1 MTMTKKTKWLVVL
14 LGVVLVV
21 LVGCYGKEDNS
32 SASPTGGNSTDKES
46 TTDGDKAVGQE
57 LHLVAG
63 GDLATMSSLGSVDA
77 LAVTAMNSV
86 FEGLYRIG
94 PENTP
99 VPGMAESYETSEDG
113 TVYTFKLRQ
122 DAVWSNG
129 TPVTAHDFEYAWK
142 RAINP
147 ETQAIYSYLMLDIK
161 NAASVQKEGDPLYGK
176 VDEIGVKALNDYTL
190 EVQLNAPLPYFLSLT
205 TYAPFFPLNKE
216 FTEAQGDQ
224 YALEAANMI
233 YNGPFVMESWQH
245 GQGWTF
251 VKNENYWDKDSVKL
265 TKITQKIVK
274 DTATAVNLYEAGEI
288 DTAELSSE
296 YVAQY
301 KDSPEFSTFLKP
313 NTYFIRMNHENKFL
327 SNKNIRKAID
337 MAWDKQGFADV
348 ILQDGSIPAYF
359 LVPLGLS
366 TDDKGADFREGNGD
380 MNKTN
385 VKLAKEAWAT
395 GLKELGVDQ
404 IKLEFLTYDRA
415 ESKKAAE
422 FIKNQLETNLKGLE
436 LTINMQPN
444 KQKLALEGAVD
455 YDLDY
460 GGWGPD
466 YQDPMT
472 YIELFESTA
481 YYNQSHYKNEE
492 VDALIKKAKTTSDVS
507 ERWKLMQQAEK
518 IMLDDVAFAP
528 TFQKGIS
535 RLKKPYVKNLY
546 EHPFSADISYKWV
559 EIVK

>member
-1 MTMTKKTKWLVVL
+1 MAKKTKWLVVL
-14 LGVVLVV
+14 LGLMLIV
-21 LVGCYGKEDNS
+21 LVGCYGKENNTSGNTTNSNESDN
-32 SASPTGGNSTDKES
+32 ASTDE
-46 TTDGDKAVGQE
+46 GDNTAAQE
-57 LHLVAG
+57 LHLVAT
-63 GDLATMSSLGSVDA
+63 GDLTTMSSLGSVDA

-99 VPGMAESYETSEDG
+99 VPGMAESHEVSEDG
-113 TVYTFKLRQ
+113 TVYTFKIRK

-129 TPVTAHDFEYAWK
+129 SPVTAHDFEYAWK

-161 NAASVQKEGDPLYGK
+161 NAANVQTEEDPLYGK
-176 VDEIGVKALNDYTL
+176 VEEIGIKALNDETL
-190 EVQLNAPLPYFLSLT
+190 EVQLNAPIPYFISLT
-205 TYAPFFPLNKE
+205 TYAPFFPLNEE
-216 FTEAQGDQ
+216 FTESQGDQ

-233 YNGPFVMESWQH
+233 YNGPFQMESWQH

-251 VKNENYWDKDSVKL
+251 VKNESYWDKDTVKL

-301 KDSPEFSTFLKP
+301 KDSPEYSTFLKP
-313 NTYFIRMNHENKFL
+313 NTYFIRINHENQCL
-327 SNKNIRKAID
+327 ANQNIRKAID
-337 MAWDKQGFADV
+337 LAWDKQDFADV
-348 ILQDGSIPAYF
+348 ILQDGSIPAYY
-359 LVPLGLS
+359 LVPQGLS
-366 TDDKGADFREGNGD
+366 TDDKGNDFRDGNGD
-380 MNKTN
+380 MNKTDIE
-385 VKLAKEAWAT
+385 LAKELWAT
-395 GLKELGVDQ
+395 GKKELGVDQ
-404 IKLEFLTYDRA
+404 VKLEFLTYDRA

-422 FIKNQLETNLKGLE
+422 FIKNQLETNLEGLE

-455 YDLDY
+455 FDLDY

-481 YYNQSHYKNEE
+481 YYNQSNYKNEK
-492 VDALIKKAKTTSDVS
+492 VDALIKQAKTTSDVI
-507 ERWKLMQQAEK
+507 ERWELMQQAEK
-518 IMLDDVAFAP
+518 LMMEDVAFAP
-528 TFQKGIS
+528 TFQKGLS
-535 RLKKPYVKNLY
+535 RLTKPYVKNLY

-559 EIVK
+559 EIVN

>member
-1 MTMTKKTKWLVVL
+1 MAKKTKWLFVL
-14 LGVVLVV
+14 LALMLVV
-21 LVGCYGKEDNS
+21 LVGCYGKDNTTS
-32 SASPTGGNSTDKES
+32 GNTTNSETDNASADGGDNI
-46 TTDGDKAVGQE
+46 AAQE
-57 LHLVAG
+57 LHLVAT
-63 GDLATMSSLGSVDA
+63 GDLTTMSSLGSVDA

-99 VPGMAESYETSEDG
+99 IPGMAESHEVSEDG
-113 TVYTFKLRQ
+113 TVYTFKIRK

-129 TPVTAHDFEYAWK
+129 TPVTAQDFEYAWK

-161 NAASVQKEGDPLYGK
+161 NAANVQTEEDPLYGK
-176 VDEIGVKALNDYTL
+176 VEEIGIKALNDETL
-190 EVQLNAPLPYFLSLT
+190 EVQLNAPIPYFISLT

-216 FTEAQGDQ
+216 FTESQGDQ
-224 YALEAANMI
+224 YALEADNMI
-233 YNGPFVMESWQH
+233 YNGPFMMESWQH

-251 VKNENYWDKDSVKL
+251 VKNESYWDKDTVKL

-301 KDSPEFSTFLKP
+301 KDSPEYSTFLKP
-313 NTYFIRMNHENKFL
+313 NTYFIRMNHKNKYL
-327 SNKNIRKAID
+327 SNLNIRKAID

-348 ILQDGSIPAYF
+348 ILQDGSIPAYY
-359 LVPLGLS
+359 LVPQGLS
-366 TDDKGADFREGNGD
+366 TDDKGNDFRDGNGD

-385 VKLAKEAWAT
+385 IELSKEAWAT

-404 IKLEFLTYDRA
+404 VKLEFLTYDRA

-422 FIKNQLETNLKGLE
+422 FIKNQLETNLEGLE

-455 YDLDY
+455 FDLDY

-481 YYNQSHYKNEE
+481 YYNQSNYKNEK
-492 VDALIKKAKTTSDVS
+492 VDAFIKQAKTTSDVT
-507 ERWKLMQQAEK
+507 ERWELMQQAEK
-518 IMLDDVAFAP
+518 LMMEDVAFAP
-528 TFQKGIS
+528 TFQKGLS
-535 RLKKPYVKNLY
+535 RLTKSYVKNLY

>member
-1 MTMTKKTKWLVVL
+1 MAKKTKWLFVL
-14 LGVVLVV
+14 LALMIVV
-21 LVGCYGKEDNS
+21 LVGCYGKDNTTSGNTTNSNETDNVSSDGEDNI
-32 SASPTGGNSTDKES
+32 A
-46 TTDGDKAVGQE
+46 AQE
-57 LHLVAG
+57 LHLVAT
-63 GDLATMSSLGSVDA
+63 GDLTTMSSLGSVDA

-99 VPGMAESYETSEDG
+99 IPGMAESHEVSEDG
-113 TVYTFKLRQ
+113 TVYTFKIRK

-161 NAASVQKEGDPLYGK
+161 NAVNVQTEEDPLYGK
-176 VDEIGVKALNDYTL
+176 VEEIGIKAINDETL
-190 EVQLNAPLPYFLSLT
+190 EVQLNAPIPYFISLT

-216 FTEAQGDQ
+216 FTESQGDQ
-224 YALEAANMI
+224 YALEAENMI
-233 YNGPFVMESWQH
+233 YNGPFMMESWQH

-251 VKNENYWDKDSVKL
+251 VKNESYWDKDTVKL

-301 KDSPEFSTFLKP
+301 KDSPEYSTFLKP
-313 NTYFIRMNHENKFL
+313 NTYFIRMNHENKYL
-327 SNKNIRKAID
+327 SNLNIRKAID
-337 MAWDKQGFADV
+337 MAWDKQGFTDV
-348 ILQDGSIPAYF
+348 ILQDGSIPAYY
-359 LVPLGLS
+359 LVPQGLS
-366 TDDKGADFREGNGD
+366 TDDKGNDFRDGNGD

-385 VKLAKEAWAT
+385 IELAKEAWAT

-404 IKLEFLTYDRA
+404 VKLEFLTYDRA

-422 FIKNQLETNLKGLE
+422 FIKNQLETNLEGLE

-455 YDLDY
+455 FDLDY

-481 YYNQSHYKNEE
+481 YYNQSNYKNEK
-492 VDALIKKAKTTSDVS
+492 VDALIKQAKTTSNVS
-507 ERWKLMQQAEK
+507 ERWELMQQAEK
-518 IMLDDVAFAP
+518 LMMEDVAFAP
-528 TFQKGIS
+528 TFQKGLS
-535 RLKKPYVKNLY
+535 RLTKPYVKNLY

>member
-1 MTMTKKTKWLVVL
+1 MAKKTKWLFVL
-14 LGVVLVV
+14 LALMLVV
-21 LVGCYGKEDNS
+21 LVGCYGKDNTTSGNTTNSNETDKVSSDGEDNI
-32 SASPTGGNSTDKES
+32 A
-46 TTDGDKAVGQE
+46 AQE
-57 LHLVAG
+57 LHLVAT
-63 GDLATMSSLGSVDA
+63 GDLTTMSSLGSVDA

-99 VPGMAESYETSEDG
+99 IPGMAESHEVSEDG
-113 TVYTFKLRQ
+113 TVYTFKIRK

-161 NAASVQKEGDPLYGK
+161 NAANVQTEEDPLYGK
-176 VDEIGVKALNDYTL
+176 VEEIGIKAINDETL
-190 EVQLNAPLPYFLSLT
+190 EVQLNAPIPYFISLT

-216 FTEAQGDQ
+216 FTESQGDQ
-224 YALEAANMI
+224 YALEAENMI
-233 YNGPFVMESWQH
+233 YNGPFMMESWQH

-251 VKNENYWDKDSVKL
+251 VKNESYWDKDTVKL

-301 KDSPEFSTFLKP
+301 KDSPEYSTFLKP
-313 NTYFIRMNHENKFL
+313 NTYFIRMNHENKYL
-327 SNKNIRKAID
+327 SNLNIRKAID

-348 ILQDGSIPAYF
+348 ILQDGSIPAYY
-359 LVPLGLS
+359 LVPQGLS
-366 TDDKGADFREGNGD
+366 TDDKGNDFRDGNSD

-385 VKLAKEAWAT
+385 IELAKEAWAT

-404 IKLEFLTYDRA
+404 VKLEFLTYDRA

-422 FIKNQLETNLKGLE
+422 FIKNQLETNLEGLE

-455 YDLDY
+455 FDLDY

-481 YYNQSHYKNEE
+481 YYNQSNYKNEK
-492 VDALIKKAKTTSDVS
+492 VDALIKQAKTTSNVS
-507 ERWKLMQQAEK
+507 ERWELMQQAEK
-518 IMLDDVAFAP
+518 LMMEDVAFAP
-528 TFQKGIS
+528 TFQKGLS
-535 RLKKPYVKNLY
+535 RLTKPYVKNLY

>member
-1 MTMTKKTKWLVVL
+1 MAKKTKWLFVL
-14 LGVVLVV
+14 LGLMLVI
-21 LVGCYGKEDNS
+21 LVGCYGKPTSGNPAKSNESDNATADEDDNI
-32 SASPTGGNSTDKES
+32 AT
-46 TTDGDKAVGQE
+46 QE
-57 LHLVAG
+57 LHLVAT
-63 GDLATMSSLGSVDA
+63 GDLTTMSSLGSVDA

-99 VPGMAESYETSEDG
+99 IPGMAESHEVSEDG
-113 TVYTFKLRQ
+113 TVYTFKIRK

-129 TPVTAHDFEYAWK
+129 SPVTAYDFEYAWK

-161 NAASVQKEGDPLYGK
+161 NAANVQTEEDPLYGK
-176 VDEIGVKALNDYTL
+176 VEEIGIKALNDDTL
-190 EVQLNAPLPYFLSLT
+190 EVQLNAPIPYFISLT

-216 FTEAQGDQ
+216 FTESQGDQ
-224 YALEAANMI
+224 YALEADNMI
-233 YNGPFVMESWQH
+233 YNGPFMMESWQH

-251 VKNENYWDKDSVKL
+251 VKNESYWDKDTVKL

-301 KDSPEFSTFLKP
+301 KDSPEYSTFLKP
-313 NTYFIRMNHENKFL
+313 NTYFIRMNHENKYL
-327 SNKNIRKAID
+327 SNLNIRKAID

-348 ILQDGSIPAYF
+348 ILQDGSIPAYY
-359 LVPLGLS
+359 LVPQGLS
-366 TDDKGADFREGNGD
+366 TDDKGNDFRDGNGD
-380 MNKTN
+380 MNKTDIE
-385 VKLAKEAWAT
+385 LAKEAWAT

-404 IKLEFLTYDRA
+404 VKLEFLTYDRA

-422 FIKNQLETNLKGLE
+422 FIKNQLETNLEGLE

-455 YDLDY
+455 FDLDY

-481 YYNQSHYKNEE
+481 YYNQSNYKNEK
-492 VDALIKKAKTTSDVS
+492 VDAFIKQAKTTSDVT
-507 ERWKLMQQAEK
+507 ERWELMQQAEK
-518 IMLDDVAFAP
+518 LMMEDVAFAP
-528 TFQKGIS
+528 TFQKGLS
-535 RLKKPYVKNLY
+535 RLTKPYVKNLY

>member
-1 MTMTKKTKWLVVL
+1 MAKKTKWLVVL
-14 LGVVLVV
+14 LGLMLIV
-21 LVGCYGKEDNS
+21 LVGCYGKENNTSGNTTNSNESDN
-32 SASPTGGNSTDKES
+32 ASTDE
-46 TTDGDKAVGQE
+46 GDNTAAQE
-57 LHLVAG
+57 LHLVAT
-63 GDLATMSSLGSVDA
+63 GDLTTMSSLGSVDA

-99 VPGMAESYETSEDG
+99 VPGMAESHEVSEDG
-113 TVYTFKLRQ
+113 TVYTFKIRK

-129 TPVTAHDFEYAWK
+129 SPVTAHDFEYAWK

-161 NAASVQKEGDPLYGK
+161 NAANVQTEEDLLYGK
-176 VDEIGVKALNDYTL
+176 VEEIGIKALNDETL
-190 EVQLNAPLPYFLSLT
+190 EVQLNAPIPYFISLT
-205 TYAPFFPLNKE
+205 TYAPFFPLNEE
-216 FTEAQGDQ
+216 FTESQGDQ

-233 YNGPFVMESWQH
+233 YNGPFQMESWQH

-251 VKNENYWDKDSVKL
+251 VKNESYWDKDTVKL

-301 KDSPEFSTFLKP
+301 KDSPEYSTFLKP
-313 NTYFIRMNHENKFL
+313 NTYFIRINHENQYL
-327 SNKNIRKAID
+327 ANQNIRKAID
-337 MAWDKQGFADV
+337 LAWDKQGFADV
-348 ILQDGSIPAYF
+348 ILQDGSIPAYY
-359 LVPLGLS
+359 LVPQGLS
-366 TDDKGADFREGNGD
+366 TDDKGNDFRDGNGD
-380 MNKTN
+380 MNKTDIE
-385 VKLAKEAWAT
+385 LAKELWAT
-395 GLKELGVDQ
+395 GKKELGVDQ
-404 IKLEFLTYDRA
+404 VKLEFLTYDRA

-422 FIKNQLETNLKGLE
+422 FIKNQLETNLEGLE

-455 YDLDY
+455 FDLDY

-481 YYNQSHYKNEE
+481 YYNQSNYKNEK
-492 VDALIKKAKTTSDVS
+492 VDALIKQAKTTSDVT
-507 ERWKLMQQAEK
+507 ERWELMQQAEK
-518 IMLDDVAFAP
+518 LMMEDVAFAP
-528 TFQKGIS
+528 TFQKGLS
-535 RLKKPYVKNLY
+535 RLTKPYVKNLY

-559 EIVK
+559 EIVN

>member
-1 MTMTKKTKWLVVL
+1 MAKKTKWLFVL
-14 LGVVLVV
+14 LALMLVV
-21 LVGCYGKEDNS
+21 LVGCYGKDNTTSGNTTNNNKTDQAS
-32 SASPTGGNSTDKES
+32 S
-46 TTDGDKAVGQE
+46 DGDDTIASQE
-57 LHLVAG
+57 LHLVAT
-63 GDLATMSSLGSVDA
+63 GDLTTMSSLGSVDA

-99 VPGMAESYETSEDG
+99 IPGMAESHEVSEDG
-113 TVYTFKLRQ
+113 TVYTFKIRK

-161 NAASVQKEGDPLYGK
+161 NAANVQTEEDPLYGK
-176 VDEIGVKALNDYTL
+176 VEEIGIKAINDETL
-190 EVQLNAPLPYFLSLT
+190 EVQLNAPIPYFISLT

-216 FTEAQGDQ
+216 FTESQGDQ
-224 YALEAANMI
+224 YALEAENMI
-233 YNGPFVMESWQH
+233 YNGPFMMESWQH

-251 VKNENYWDKDSVKL
+251 VKNESYWDKDTVKL

-301 KDSPEFSTFLKP
+301 KDNQEYSTFLKP
-313 NTYFIRMNHENKFL
+313 NTYFIRMNHENKYL
-327 SNKNIRKAID
+327 SNLNIRKAID

-348 ILQDGSIPAYF
+348 ILQDGSIPAYY
-359 LVPLGLS
+359 LVPQGLS
-366 TDDKGADFREGNGD
+366 TDDKGNDFRDGNGD

-385 VKLAKEAWAT
+385 IELAKETWAT

-404 IKLEFLTYDRA
+404 VKLEFLTYDRA

-422 FIKNQLETNLKGLE
+422 FIKNQLETNLEGLE

-455 YDLDY
+455 FDLDY

-481 YYNQSHYKNEE
+481 YYNQSNYKNEK
-492 VDALIKKAKTTSDVS
+492 VDALIKQAKTTSNVT
-507 ERWKLMQQAEK
+507 ERWELMQQAEK
-518 IMLDDVAFAP
+518 LMMEDVAFAP
-528 TFQKGIS
+528 TFQKGLS
-535 RLKKPYVKNLY
+535 RLTKPYVKNLY

>member
-1 MTMTKKTKWLVVL
+1 MAKKTKWLFVL
-14 LGVVLVV
+14 LALMLVV
-21 LVGCYGKEDNS
+21 LVGCYGKDNTTSGNTTNNNETDQASSDGEDTI
-32 SASPTGGNSTDKES
+32 AS
-46 TTDGDKAVGQE
+46 QE
-57 LHLVAG
+57 LHLVAT
-63 GDLATMSSLGSVDA
+63 GDLTTMSSLGSVDA

-99 VPGMAESYETSEDG
+99 IPGMAESHEVSEDG
-113 TVYTFKLRQ
+113 TVYTFKIRK

-161 NAASVQKEGDPLYGK
+161 NAANVQTEEDPLYGK
-176 VDEIGVKALNDYTL
+176 VEEIGIKAINDETL
-190 EVQLNAPLPYFLSLT
+190 EVQLNAPIPYFISLT

-216 FTEAQGDQ
+216 FTESQGDQ
-224 YALEAANMI
+224 YALEAENMI
-233 YNGPFVMESWQH
+233 YNGPFMMESWQH

-251 VKNENYWDKDSVKL
+251 VKNESYWDKDTVKL

-301 KDSPEFSTFLKP
+301 KDNPEYSTFLKP
-313 NTYFIRMNHENKFL
+313 NTYFIRMNHENKYL
-327 SNKNIRKAID
+327 SNLNIRKAID

-348 ILQDGSIPAYF
+348 ILQDGSIPAYY
-359 LVPLGLS
+359 LVPQGLS
-366 TDDKGADFREGNGD
+366 TDDKGNDFRDGNGD

-385 VKLAKEAWAT
+385 IELAKETWAT

-404 IKLEFLTYDRA
+404 VKLEFLTYDRA

-422 FIKNQLETNLKGLE
+422 FIKNQLETNLEGLE

-455 YDLDY
+455 FDLDY

-481 YYNQSHYKNEE
+481 YYNQSNYKNEK
-492 VDALIKKAKTTSDVS
+492 VDALIKQAKTTSNVT
-507 ERWKLMQQAEK
+507 ERWELMQQAEK
-518 IMLDDVAFAP
+518 LMMEDVAFAP
-528 TFQKGIS
+528 TFQKGLS
-535 RLKKPYVKNLY
+535 RLTKPYVKNLY

>member
-1 MTMTKKTKWLVVL
+1 MAKKTKRLFVL
-14 LGVVLVV
+14 LALMLVV
-21 LVGCYGKEDNS
+21 LVGCYGKDNTTSGNTTNNNETDNVS
-32 SASPTGGNSTDKES
+32 S
-46 TTDGDKAVGQE
+46 VGKDNIAAQE
-57 LHLVAG
+57 LHLVAT
-63 GDLATMSSLGSVDA
+63 GDLTTMSSLGSVDA

-99 VPGMAESYETSEDG
+99 IPGMAESHEVSEDG
-113 TVYTFKLRQ
+113 TVYTFKIRK

-161 NAASVQKEGDPLYGK
+161 NAANVQTEEDPLYGK
-176 VDEIGVKALNDYTL
+176 VEEIGIKAINDETL
-190 EVQLNAPLPYFLSLT
+190 EVQLNAPIPYFISLT

-216 FTEAQGDQ
+216 FTESQGDQ
-224 YALEAANMI
+224 YALEAENMI
-233 YNGPFVMESWQH
+233 YNGPFMMESWQH

-251 VKNENYWDKDSVKL
+251 VKNESYWDKDTVKL

-301 KDSPEFSTFLKP
+301 KDSPEYSTFLKP
-313 NTYFIRMNHENKFL
+313 NTYFIRMNHENKYL
-327 SNKNIRKAID
+327 SNLNIRKAID

-348 ILQDGSIPAYF
+348 ILQDGSIPAYY
-359 LVPLGLS
+359 LVPQGLS
-366 TDDKGADFREGNGD
+366 TDDKGNDFRDGNGD

-385 VKLAKEAWAT
+385 IELAKEAWAT

-404 IKLEFLTYDRA
+404 VKLEFLTYDRA

-422 FIKNQLETNLKGLE
+422 FIKNQLETNLEGLE

-455 YDLDY
+455 FDLDY

-472 YIELFESTA
+472 YVELFESTA
-481 YYNQSHYKNEE
+481 YYNQSNYKNEK
-492 VDALIKKAKTTSDVS
+492 VDAFIKQAKTTSNVS
-507 ERWKLMQQAEK
+507 ERWELMQQAEK
-518 IMLDDVAFAP
+518 LMMEDVAFAP
-528 TFQKGIS
+528 TFQKGLS
-535 RLKKPYVKNLY
+535 RLTKPYVKNLY

>member
-1 MTMTKKTKWLVVL
+1 MAKKTKWLFVL
-14 LGVVLVV
+14 LALMLVV
-21 LVGCYGKEDNS
+21 LVGCYGKDNTTSGNTTNSNETDNVSSDGEDNI
-32 SASPTGGNSTDKES
+32 A
-46 TTDGDKAVGQE
+46 AQE
-57 LHLVAG
+57 LHLVAT
-63 GDLATMSSLGSVDA
+63 GDLTTMSSLGSVDA

-99 VPGMAESYETSEDG
+99 IPGMAESHEVSEDG
-113 TVYTFKLRQ
+113 TVYTFKIRK

-129 TPVTAHDFEYAWK
+129 TPVTAHNFEYAWK

-161 NAASVQKEGDPLYGK
+161 NAVNVQTEEDPLYGK
-176 VDEIGVKALNDYTL
+176 VEEIGIKAINDETL
-190 EVQLNAPLPYFLSLT
+190 EVQLNAPIPYFISLT

-216 FTEAQGDQ
+216 FTESQGDQ
-224 YALEAANMI
+224 YALEAENMI
-233 YNGPFVMESWQH
+233 YNGPFMMESWQH

-251 VKNENYWDKDSVKL
+251 VKNESYWDKDTVKL

-301 KDSPEFSTFLKP
+301 KDSPEYSTFLKP
-313 NTYFIRMNHENKFL
+313 NTYFIRMNHENKYL
-327 SNKNIRKAID
+327 SNLNIRKAID

-348 ILQDGSIPAYF
+348 ILQDGSIPAYY
-359 LVPLGLS
+359 LVPQGLS
-366 TDDKGADFREGNGD
+366 TDDKGNDFRDGNGD

-385 VKLAKEAWAT
+385 IELAKEAWAT

-404 IKLEFLTYDRA
+404 VKLEFLTYDRA

-422 FIKNQLETNLKGLE
+422 FIKNQLETNLEGLE

-455 YDLDY
+455 FDLDY

-481 YYNQSHYKNEE
+481 YYNQSNYKNEK
-492 VDALIKKAKTTSDVS
+492 VDALIKQAKTTSNVS
-507 ERWKLMQQAEK
+507 ERWELMQQAEK
-518 IMLDDVAFAP
+518 LMMEDVAFAP
-528 TFQKGIS
+528 TFQKGLS
-535 RLKKPYVKNLY
+535 RLTKPYVKNLY

>member
-1 MTMTKKTKWLVVL
+1 MAKKTKWLFVL
-14 LGVVLVV
+14 LALMLVV
-21 LVGCYGKEDNS
+21 LVGCYGKDNTTSGNTTNNNETDQASSDGEDTI
-32 SASPTGGNSTDKES
+32 AS
-46 TTDGDKAVGQE
+46 QE
-57 LHLVAG
+57 LHLVAT
-63 GDLATMSSLGSVDA
+63 GDLTTMSSLGSVDA

-99 VPGMAESYETSEDG
+99 IPGMAESHEVSEDG
-113 TVYTFKLRQ
+113 TVYTFKIRK

-161 NAASVQKEGDPLYGK
+161 NAANVQTEEDPLYGK
-176 VDEIGVKALNDYTL
+176 VEEIGIKAINDETL
-190 EVQLNAPLPYFLSLT
+190 EVQLNAPIPYFISLT

-216 FTEAQGDQ
+216 FTESQGDQ
-224 YALEAANMI
+224 YALEAENMI
-233 YNGPFVMESWQH
+233 YNGPFMMESWQH

-251 VKNENYWDKDSVKL
+251 VKNESYWDKDTVKL

-301 KDSPEFSTFLKP
+301 KDSPEYSTFLKP
-313 NTYFIRMNHENKFL
+313 NTYFIRMNHENKYL
-327 SNKNIRKAID
+327 SNLNIRKAID

-348 ILQDGSIPAYF
+348 ILQDGSIPAYY
-359 LVPLGLS
+359 LVPQGLS
-366 TDDKGADFREGNGD
+366 TDDKGNDFRDGNGD

-385 VKLAKEAWAT
+385 IELAKETWAT

-404 IKLEFLTYDRA
+404 VKLEFLTYDRA

-422 FIKNQLETNLKGLE
+422 FIKNQLETNLEGLE

-455 YDLDY
+455 FDLDY

-481 YYNQSHYKNEE
+481 YYNQSNYKNEK
-492 VDALIKKAKTTSDVS
+492 VDALIKQAKTTSNVT
-507 ERWKLMQQAEK
+507 ERWELMQQAEK
-518 IMLDDVAFAP
+518 LMMEDVAFAP
-528 TFQKGIS
+528 TFQKGLS
-535 RLKKPYVKNLY
+535 RLTKPYVKNLY

>member
-1 MTMTKKTKWLVVL
+1 MAKKTKWLFVL
-14 LGVVLVV
+14 LGLMLVI
-21 LVGCYGKEDNS
+21 LVGCYGKPTSGNTAKSNESDN
-32 SASPTGGNSTDKES
+32 ATA
-46 TTDGDKAVGQE
+46 DGDDNIATQE
-57 LHLVAG
+57 LHLVAT
-63 GDLATMSSLGSVDA
+63 GDLTTMSSLGSVDA

-99 VPGMAESYETSEDG
+99 IPGMAESHEVSEDG
-113 TVYTFKLRQ
+113 TVYTFKIRK

-129 TPVTAHDFEYAWK
+129 SPVTAYDFEYAWK

-161 NAASVQKEGDPLYGK
+161 NAANVQTEEDPLYGK
-176 VDEIGVKALNDYTL
+176 VEEIGIKALNDDTL
-190 EVQLNAPLPYFLSLT
+190 EVQLNAPIPYFISLT
-205 TYAPFFPLNKE
+205 TYAPYFPLNKE
-216 FTEAQGDQ
+216 FTESQGDQ
-224 YALEAANMI
+224 YALEADNMI
-233 YNGPFVMESWQH
+233 YNGPFMMESWQH

-251 VKNENYWDKDSVKL
+251 VKNESYWDKDTVKL

-301 KDSPEFSTFLKP
+301 KDSPEYSTFLKP
-313 NTYFIRMNHENKFL
+313 NTYFIRMNHENKYL
-327 SNKNIRKAID
+327 SNLNIRKAID

-348 ILQDGSIPAYF
+348 ILQDGSIPAYY
-359 LVPLGLS
+359 LVPQGLS
-366 TDDKGADFREGNGD
+366 TDDKGNDFRDGNGD
-380 MNKTN
+380 MNKTDIE
-385 VKLAKEAWAT
+385 LAKEAWAT

-404 IKLEFLTYDRA
+404 VKLEFLTYDRA

-422 FIKNQLETNLKGLE
+422 FIKNQLETNLEGLE

-455 YDLDY
+455 FDLDY

-481 YYNQSHYKNEE
+481 YYNQSNYKNEK
-492 VDALIKKAKTTSDVS
+492 VDAFIKQAKTTSDVT
-507 ERWKLMQQAEK
+507 ERWELMQQAEK
-518 IMLDDVAFAP
+518 LMMEDVAFAP
-528 TFQKGIS
+528 TFQKGLS
-535 RLKKPYVKNLY
+535 RLTKPYVKNLY

>member
-1 MTMTKKTKWLVVL
+1 MAKKTKWLFVL
-14 LGVVLVV
+14 LALMLVV
-21 LVGCYGKEDNS
+21 LVGCYGKDNTTS
-32 SASPTGGNSTDKES
+32 GNTTNSETDNASADGGDNI
-46 TTDGDKAVGQE
+46 AAQE
-57 LHLVAG
+57 LHLVAT
-63 GDLATMSSLGSVDA
+63 GDLTTMSSLGSVDA

-99 VPGMAESYETSEDG
+99 IPGMAESHEVSEDG
-113 TVYTFKLRQ
+113 TVYTFKIRK

-129 TPVTAHDFEYAWK
+129 TPVTAQDFEYAWK

-161 NAASVQKEGDPLYGK
+161 NAANVQTEEDPLYGK
-176 VDEIGVKALNDYTL
+176 VEEIGIKALNDETL
-190 EVQLNAPLPYFLSLT
+190 EVQLNAPIPYFISLT

-216 FTEAQGDQ
+216 FTESQGDQ
-224 YALEAANMI
+224 YALEADNMI
-233 YNGPFVMESWQH
+233 YNGPFMMESWQH

-251 VKNENYWDKDSVKL
+251 VKNESYWDKDTVKL

-301 KDSPEFSTFLKP
+301 KDSPEYSTFLKP
-313 NTYFIRMNHENKFL
+313 NTYFIRMNHKNKYL
-327 SNKNIRKAID
+327 SNLNIRKAID

-348 ILQDGSIPAYF
+348 IL
-359 LVPLGLS
+359 
-366 TDDKGADFREGNGD
+366 
-380 MNKTN
+380 NKTN
-385 VKLAKEAWAT
+385 IELSKEAWAT

-404 IKLEFLTYDRA
+404 VKLEFLTYDRA

-422 FIKNQLETNLKGLE
+422 FIKNQLETNLEGLE

-455 YDLDY
+455 FDLDY

-481 YYNQSHYKNEE
+481 YYNQSNYKNEK
-492 VDALIKKAKTTSDVS
+492 VDAFIKQAKTTSDVT
-507 ERWKLMQQAEK
+507 ERWELMQQAEK
-518 IMLDDVAFAP
+518 LMMEDVAFAP
-528 TFQKGIS
+528 TFQKGLS
-535 RLKKPYVKNLY
+535 RLTKSYVKNLY

>member
-1 MTMTKKTKWLVVL
+1 MAKKTKWLFVL
-14 LGVVLVV
+14 LALMLVV
-21 LVGCYGKEDNS
+21 LVGCYGKDNTTSGNTTNSNETDNAS
-32 SASPTGGNSTDKES
+32 S
-46 TTDGDKAVGQE
+46 DGDDNIAAQE
-57 LHLVAG
+57 LHLVAT
-63 GDLATMSSLGSVDA
+63 GDLTTMSSLGSVDA

-99 VPGMAESYETSEDG
+99 IPGMAESHEVSEDG
-113 TVYTFKLRQ
+113 TVYTFKIRK

-129 TPVTAHDFEYAWK
+129 APVTAHDFEYAWK

-161 NAASVQKEGDPLYGK
+161 NATNVQTEEDPLYGK
-176 VDEIGVKALNDYTL
+176 VEEIGIKALNDETL
-190 EVQLNAPLPYFLSLT
+190 EVQLNAPIPYFISLT

-216 FTEAQGDQ
+216 FTESQGDQ
-224 YALEAANMI
+224 YALEADNMI
-233 YNGPFVMESWQH
+233 YNGPFIMESWQH

-251 VKNENYWDKDSVKL
+251 VKNESYWDKDTVKL

-301 KDSPEFSTFLKP
+301 KDSPEYSTFLKP
-313 NTYFIRMNHENKFL
+313 NTYFIRMNHENKYL
-327 SNKNIRKAID
+327 SNLNIRKAID

-348 ILQDGSIPAYF
+348 ILQDGSIPAYY
-359 LVPLGLS
+359 LVPQGLS
-366 TDDKGADFREGNGD
+366 TDNKGNDFRDGNGD

-385 VKLAKEAWAT
+385 IELAKEAWAT

-404 IKLEFLTYDRA
+404 VKLEFLTYDRA

-422 FIKNQLETNLKGLE
+422 FIKNQLETNLEGLE

-455 YDLDY
+455 FDLDY

-481 YYNQSHYKNEE
+481 YYNQSNYKNEK
-492 VDALIKKAKTTSDVS
+492 VDAFIKQAKTTSDVT
-507 ERWKLMQQAEK
+507 ERWELMQQAEK
-518 IMLDDVAFAP
+518 LMMEDVAFAP
-528 TFQKGIS
+528 TFQKGLS
-535 RLKKPYVKNLY
+535 RLTKPYVKNLY

>member
-1 MTMTKKTKWLVVL
+1 MAKKTKWLVVL
-14 LGVVLVV
+14 LGLMLIV
-21 LVGCYGKEDNS
+21 LVGCYGKENNTSGNTTNSNESDN
-32 SASPTGGNSTDKES
+32 ASTDE
-46 TTDGDKAVGQE
+46 GDNTAAQE
-57 LHLVAG
+57 LHLVAT
-63 GDLATMSSLGSVDA
+63 GDLTTMSSLGSVDA

-99 VPGMAESYETSEDG
+99 VPGMAESHEISEDG
-113 TVYTFKLRQ
+113 TVYTFKIRK

-129 TPVTAHDFEYAWK
+129 SPVTAHDFEYAWK

-161 NAASVQKEGDPLYGK
+161 NAANVQTEEDPLYGK
-176 VDEIGVKALNDYTL
+176 VEGIGIKALNDETL
-190 EVQLNAPLPYFLSLT
+190 EVQLNAPIPYFISLT
-205 TYAPFFPLNKE
+205 TYAPFFPLNEE
-216 FTEAQGDQ
+216 FTESQGDQ

-233 YNGPFVMESWQH
+233 YNGPFQMESWQH

-251 VKNENYWDKDSVKL
+251 VKNESYWDKDTVKL

-301 KDSPEFSTFLKP
+301 KDSPEYSTFLKP
-313 NTYFIRMNHENKFL
+313 NTYFIRINHENQYL
-327 SNKNIRKAID
+327 ANQNIRKAID
-337 MAWDKQGFADV
+337 LAWDKQGFADV
-348 ILQDGSIPAYF
+348 ILQDGSIPAYY
-359 LVPLGLS
+359 LVPQGLS
-366 TDDKGADFREGNGD
+366 TDDKGNDFRDGNGD
-380 MNKTN
+380 MNKTDIE
-385 VKLAKEAWAT
+385 LAKELWAT
-395 GLKELGVDQ
+395 GKKELGVDQ
-404 IKLEFLTYDRA
+404 VKLEFLTYDRA

-422 FIKNQLETNLKGLE
+422 FIKNQLETNLEGLE

-455 YDLDY
+455 FDLDY

-481 YYNQSHYKNEE
+481 YYNQSNYKNEK
-492 VDALIKKAKTTSDVS
+492 VDALIKQAKTTSDVT
-507 ERWKLMQQAEK
+507 ERWELMQQAEK
-518 IMLDDVAFAP
+518 LMMEDVAFAP
-528 TFQKGIS
+528 TFQKGLS
-535 RLKKPYVKNLY
+535 RLTKPYVKNLY

-559 EIVK
+559 EIVN

>member
-1 MTMTKKTKWLVVL
+1 MAKKTKWLVVL
-14 LGVVLVV
+14 LGLMLIV
-21 LVGCYGKEDNS
+21 LVGCYGKENNTSGNTTNSNESDN
-32 SASPTGGNSTDKES
+32 ASTDE
-46 TTDGDKAVGQE
+46 GDNTAAQE
-57 LHLVAG
+57 LHLVAT
-63 GDLATMSSLGSVDA
+63 GDLTTMSSLGSVDA

-99 VPGMAESYETSEDG
+99 VPGMAESHEVSEDG
-113 TVYTFKLRQ
+113 TVYTFKIRK

-129 TPVTAHDFEYAWK
+129 SPVTAHDFEYAWK

-161 NAASVQKEGDPLYGK
+161 NAANVQTEEDPLYGK
-176 VDEIGVKALNDYTL
+176 VEEIGIKALNDETL
-190 EVQLNAPLPYFLSLT
+190 EVQLNAPIPYFISLT
-205 TYAPFFPLNKE
+205 TYAPFFPLNEE
-216 FTEAQGDQ
+216 FTESQGDQ

-233 YNGPFVMESWQH
+233 YNGPFQMESWQH

-251 VKNENYWDKDSVKL
+251 VKNESYWDKDTVKL

-274 DTATAVNLYEAGEI
+274 DTATAVNLYEASEI

-301 KDSPEFSTFLKP
+301 KDSPEYSTFLKP
-313 NTYFIRMNHENKFL
+313 NTYFIRINHENQYL
-327 SNKNIRKAID
+327 ANQNIRKAID
-337 MAWDKQGFADV
+337 LAWDKQGFADV
-348 ILQDGSIPAYF
+348 ILQDGSIPAYY
-359 LVPLGLS
+359 LVPQGLS
-366 TDDKGADFREGNGD
+366 TDDKGNDFRDGNGD
-380 MNKTN
+380 MNKTDIE
-385 VKLAKEAWAT
+385 LAKELWAT
-395 GLKELGVDQ
+395 GKKELGVDQ
-404 IKLEFLTYDRA
+404 VKLEFLTYDRA

-422 FIKNQLETNLKGLE
+422 FIKNQLETNLEGLE

-455 YDLDY
+455 FDLDY

-481 YYNQSHYKNEE
+481 YYNQSNYKNEK
-492 VDALIKKAKTTSDVS
+492 VDALIKQAKTTSDVM
-507 ERWKLMQQAEK
+507 ERWELMQQAEK
-518 IMLDDVAFAP
+518 LMMEDVAFAP
-528 TFQKGIS
+528 TFQKGLS
-535 RLKKPYVKNLY
+535 RLTKPYVKNLY

-559 EIVK
+559 EIVN

>member
-1 MTMTKKTKWLVVL
+1 MAKKTKWLFVL
-14 LGVVLVV
+14 LALMLVV
-21 LVGCYGKEDNS
+21 LVGCYGKDNTTSGNTTNNNETDHAS
-32 SASPTGGNSTDKES
+32 S
-46 TTDGDKAVGQE
+46 DGDDTIASQE
-57 LHLVAG
+57 LHLVAT
-63 GDLATMSSLGSVDA
+63 GDLTTMSSLGSVDA

-99 VPGMAESYETSEDG
+99 IPGMAESHEVSEDG
-113 TVYTFKLRQ
+113 TVYTFKIRK

-161 NAASVQKEGDPLYGK
+161 NAANVQTEEDPLYGK
-176 VDEIGVKALNDYTL
+176 VEEIGIKAINDETL
-190 EVQLNAPLPYFLSLT
+190 EVQLNAPIPYFISLT

-216 FTEAQGDQ
+216 FTESQGDQ
-224 YALEAANMI
+224 YALEAENMI
-233 YNGPFVMESWQH
+233 YNGPFMMESWQH

-251 VKNENYWDKDSVKL
+251 VKNESYWDKDTVKL

-301 KDSPEFSTFLKP
+301 KDSPEYSTFLKP
-313 NTYFIRMNHENKFL
+313 NTYFIRMNHENKYL
-327 SNKNIRKAID
+327 SNLNIRKAID

-348 ILQDGSIPAYF
+348 ILQDGSIPAYY
-359 LVPLGLS
+359 LVPQGLS
-366 TDDKGADFREGNGD
+366 TDDKGNDFRDGNGD

-385 VKLAKEAWAT
+385 IELAKETWAT

-404 IKLEFLTYDRA
+404 VKLEFLTYDRA

-422 FIKNQLETNLKGLE
+422 FIKNQLETNLEGLE

-455 YDLDY
+455 FDLDY

-481 YYNQSHYKNEE
+481 YYNQSNYKNEK
-492 VDALIKKAKTTSDVS
+492 VDALIKQAKTTSNVT
-507 ERWKLMQQAEK
+507 ERWELMQQAEK
-518 IMLDDVAFAP
+518 LMMEDVAFAP
-528 TFQKGIS
+528 TFQKGLS
-535 RLKKPYVKNLY
+535 RLTKPYVKNLY

>member
-1 MTMTKKTKWLVVL
+1 MAKKTKWLFVL
-14 LGVVLVV
+14 LGLMLVI
-21 LVGCYGKEDNS
+21 LVGCYGKPTSGNTAKSNESDN
-32 SASPTGGNSTDKES
+32 ATADWDDNIAT
-46 TTDGDKAVGQE
+46 QE
-57 LHLVAG
+57 LHLVAT
-63 GDLATMSSLGSVDA
+63 GDLTTMSSLGSVDA

-99 VPGMAESYETSEDG
+99 IPGMAESHEVSEDG
-113 TVYTFKLRQ
+113 TVYTFKIRK

-129 TPVTAHDFEYAWK
+129 SPVTAYDFEYAWK

-161 NAASVQKEGDPLYGK
+161 NAANVQTEEDPLYGK
-176 VDEIGVKALNDYTL
+176 VEEIGIKALNDDTL
-190 EVQLNAPLPYFLSLT
+190 EVQLNAPIPYFISLT

-216 FTEAQGDQ
+216 FTESQGDQ
-224 YALEAANMI
+224 YALEADNMI
-233 YNGPFVMESWQH
+233 YNGPFMMESWQH

-251 VKNENYWDKDSVKL
+251 VKNESYWDKDTVKL

-301 KDSPEFSTFLKP
+301 KDSPEYSTFLKP
-313 NTYFIRMNHENKFL
+313 NTYFIRMNHENKYL
-327 SNKNIRKAID
+327 SNLNIRKAID

-348 ILQDGSIPAYF
+348 ILQDGSIPAYY
-359 LVPLGLS
+359 LVPQGLS
-366 TDDKGADFREGNGD
+366 TDDKGNDFRDGNGD
-380 MNKTN
+380 MNKTDIE
-385 VKLAKEAWAT
+385 LAKEAWAT

-404 IKLEFLTYDRA
+404 VKLEFLTYDRA

-422 FIKNQLETNLKGLE
+422 FIKNQLETNLEGLE

-455 YDLDY
+455 FDLDY

-481 YYNQSHYKNEE
+481 YYNQSNYKNEK
-492 VDALIKKAKTTSDVS
+492 VDAFIKQAKTTSDVT
-507 ERWKLMQQAEK
+507 ERWELMQQAEK
-518 IMLDDVAFAP
+518 LMMEDVAFAP
-528 TFQKGIS
+528 TFQKGLS
-535 RLKKPYVKNLY
+535 RLTKPYVKNLY

>member
-1 MTMTKKTKWLVVL
+1 MAKKTKWLFVL
-14 LGVVLVV
+14 LALVLVV
-21 LVGCYGKEDNS
+21 LVGCYGKDKTTSGNTTNSNETDNAS
-32 SASPTGGNSTDKES
+32 S
-46 TTDGDKAVGQE
+46 DGDDNITAQE
-57 LHLVAG
+57 LHLVAT
-63 GDLATMSSLGSVDA
+63 GDLTTMSSLGSVDA

-99 VPGMAESYETSEDG
+99 IPGMAESHEVSEDG
-113 TVYTFKLRQ
+113 TVYTFKIRK

-161 NAASVQKEGDPLYGK
+161 NAANVQTEEDPLYGK
-176 VDEIGVKALNDYTL
+176 VEEIGIKALNDETL
-190 EVQLNAPLPYFLSLT
+190 EVQLNAPIPYFISLT

-216 FTEAQGDQ
+216 FTESQGDQ
-224 YALEAANMI
+224 YALEADNMI
-233 YNGPFVMESWQH
+233 YNGPFMMVSWQH

-251 VKNENYWDKDSVKL
+251 VKNESYWDKDTVKL

-301 KDSPEFSTFLKP
+301 KDSQEYSTFLKP
-313 NTYFIRMNHENKFL
+313 NTYFIRMNHDNKYL
-327 SNKNIRKAID
+327 SNLNIRKAID
-337 MAWDKQGFADV
+337 MAWDKQGFAKV
-348 ILQDGSIPAYF
+348 ILQDGSIPAYY
-359 LVPLGLS
+359 LVPQGLS
-366 TDDKGADFREGNGD
+366 TDDKGNDFRDGNGD

-385 VKLAKEAWAT
+385 IELAKEAWAT

-404 IKLEFLTYDRA
+404 VKLEFLTYDRA

-422 FIKNQLETNLKGLE
+422 FIKNQLETNLEGLE

-455 YDLDY
+455 FDLDY

-481 YYNQSHYKNEE
+481 YYNQSNYKNEK
-492 VDALIKKAKTTSDVS
+492 VDALIKQAKTTSNVT
-507 ERWKLMQQAEK
+507 ERWEHMQQAEK
-518 IMLDDVAFAP
+518 LMMEDVAFAP
-528 TFQKGIS
+528 TFQKGLS
-535 RLKKPYVKNLY
+535 RLTKPYVKNLY

>member
-1 MTMTKKTKWLVVL
+1 MAKKTKWLFVL
-14 LGVVLVV
+14 LALMLVV
-21 LVGCYGKEDNS
+21 LVGCYGKDNTTS
-32 SASPTGGNSTDKES
+32 GNTTNSETDNASADGGDNI
-46 TTDGDKAVGQE
+46 AAQE
-57 LHLVAG
+57 LHLVAT
-63 GDLATMSSLGSVDA
+63 GDLTTMSSLGSVDA

-99 VPGMAESYETSEDG
+99 IPGMAESHEVSEDG
-113 TVYTFKLRQ
+113 TVYTFKIRK

-129 TPVTAHDFEYAWK
+129 TPVTAQDFEYAWK

-161 NAASVQKEGDPLYGK
+161 NAANVQTEEDPLYGK
-176 VDEIGVKALNDYTL
+176 VEEIGIKALNDETL
-190 EVQLNAPLPYFLSLT
+190 EVQLNAPIPYFISLT

-216 FTEAQGDQ
+216 FTESQGDQ
-224 YALEAANMI
+224 YALEADNMI
-233 YNGPFVMESWQH
+233 YNGPFMMESWQH

-251 VKNENYWDKDSVKL
+251 VKNESYWDKDTVKL

-301 KDSPEFSTFLKP
+301 KDSPEYSTFLKP
-313 NTYFIRMNHENKFL
+313 NTYFIRLNHKNKYL
-327 SNKNIRKAID
+327 SNLNIRKAID

-348 ILQDGSIPAYF
+348 ILQDGSIPAYY
-359 LVPLGLS
+359 LVPQGLS
-366 TDDKGADFREGNGD
+366 TDDKGNDFRDGNGD

-385 VKLAKEAWAT
+385 IELAKEAWAT

-404 IKLEFLTYDRA
+404 VKLEFLTYDRA

-422 FIKNQLETNLKGLE
+422 FIKNQLETNLEGLE

-455 YDLDY
+455 FDLDY

-481 YYNQSHYKNEE
+481 YYNQSNYKNEK
-492 VDALIKKAKTTSDVS
+492 VDAFIKQAKTTSDVT
-507 ERWKLMQQAEK
+507 ERWELMQQAEK
-518 IMLDDVAFAP
+518 LMMEDVAFAP
-528 TFQKGIS
+528 TFQKGLS
-535 RLKKPYVKNLY
+535 RLTKPYVKNLY

>member
-1 MTMTKKTKWLVVL
+1 MAKKTKWLFVL
-14 LGVVLVV
+14 LGLMLVI
-21 LVGCYGKEDNS
+21 LVGCYGKPTSGNTAKSNESDN
-32 SASPTGGNSTDKES
+32 ATA
-46 TTDGDKAVGQE
+46 DGDDNIATQE
-57 LHLVAG
+57 LHLVAT
-63 GDLATMSSLGSVDA
+63 GDLTTMSSLGSVDA

-99 VPGMAESYETSEDG
+99 IPGMAESHEVSEDG
-113 TVYTFKLRQ
+113 TVYTFKIRK

-129 TPVTAHDFEYAWK
+129 SPVTAYDFEYAWK

-161 NAASVQKEGDPLYGK
+161 NAANVQTEEDPLYGK
-176 VDEIGVKALNDYTL
+176 VEEIGIKALNDDTL
-190 EVQLNAPLPYFLSLT
+190 EVQLNAPIPYFISLT

-216 FTEAQGDQ
+216 FTESQGDQ
-224 YALEAANMI
+224 YALEADNMI
-233 YNGPFVMESWQH
+233 YNGPFMMESWQH

-251 VKNENYWDKDSVKL
+251 VKNESYWDKDTVKL

-301 KDSPEFSTFLKP
+301 KDSPEYSTFLKP
-313 NTYFIRMNHENKFL
+313 NTYFIRMNHENKYL
-327 SNKNIRKAID
+327 SNLNIRKAID

-348 ILQDGSIPAYF
+348 ILQDGSIPAYY
-359 LVPLGLS
+359 LVPQGLS
-366 TDDKGADFREGNGD
+366 TDDKGNDFRDGNGD
-380 MNKTN
+380 MNKTDIE
-385 VKLAKEAWAT
+385 LAKEAWAT

-404 IKLEFLTYDRA
+404 VKLEFLTYDRA

-422 FIKNQLETNLKGLE
+422 FIKNQLEANLEGLE

-455 YDLDY
+455 FDLDY

-481 YYNQSHYKNEE
+481 YYNQSNYKNEK
-492 VDALIKKAKTTSDVS
+492 VDAFIKQAKTTSDVT
-507 ERWKLMQQAEK
+507 ERWELMQQAEK
-518 IMLDDVAFAP
+518 LMMEDVAFAP
-528 TFQKGIS
+528 TFQKGLS
-535 RLKKPYVKNLY
+535 RLTKPYVKNLY

>member
-1 MTMTKKTKWLVVL
+1 MAKKTKWLFVL
-14 LGVVLVV
+14 LALMLVV
-21 LVGCYGKEDNS
+21 LVGCYGKDNTTSGNTTNNNETDQAS
-32 SASPTGGNSTDKES
+32 S
-46 TTDGDKAVGQE
+46 DGDDTIASQE
-57 LHLVAG
+57 LHLVAT
-63 GDLATMSSLGSVDA
+63 GDLTTMSSLGSVDA

-99 VPGMAESYETSEDG
+99 IPGMAESHEVSEDG
-113 TVYTFKLRQ
+113 TVYTFKIRK

-161 NAASVQKEGDPLYGK
+161 NVANVQTEEDPLYGK
-176 VDEIGVKALNDYTL
+176 VEEIGIKAINDETL
-190 EVQLNAPLPYFLSLT
+190 EVQLNAPIPYFISLT

-216 FTEAQGDQ
+216 FTESQGDQ
-224 YALEAANMI
+224 YALEAENMI
-233 YNGPFVMESWQH
+233 YNGPFMMESWQH

-251 VKNENYWDKDSVKL
+251 VKNESYWDKDTVKL

-301 KDSPEFSTFLKP
+301 KDSPEYSTFLKP
-313 NTYFIRMNHENKFL
+313 NTYFIRMNHENKYL
-327 SNKNIRKAID
+327 SNLNIRKAID

-348 ILQDGSIPAYF
+348 ILQDGSIPAYY
-359 LVPLGLS
+359 LVPQGLS
-366 TDDKGADFREGNGD
+366 TDDKGNDFRDGNGD

-385 VKLAKEAWAT
+385 IELAKEAWAT

-404 IKLEFLTYDRA
+404 VKLEFLTYDRA

-422 FIKNQLETNLKGLE
+422 FIKNQLETNLEGLE

-455 YDLDY
+455 FDLDY

-481 YYNQSHYKNEE
+481 YYNQSNYKNEK
-492 VDALIKKAKTTSDVS
+492 VDALIKQAKTTSNVT
-507 ERWKLMQQAEK
+507 ERWELMQQAEK
-518 IMLDDVAFAP
+518 LMMEDVAFAP
-528 TFQKGIS
+528 TFQKGLS
-535 RLKKPYVKNLY
+535 RLTKPYVKNLY

>member
-1 MTMTKKTKWLVVL
+1 MAKKTKWLFVL
-14 LGVVLVV
+14 LALMLVV
-21 LVGCYGKEDNS
+21 LVGCYGKDNTTSGNTTNNNETDHAS
-32 SASPTGGNSTDKES
+32 S
-46 TTDGDKAVGQE
+46 DGDDTIASQE
-57 LHLVAG
+57 LHLVAT
-63 GDLATMSSLGSVDA
+63 GDLTTMSSLGSVDA

-99 VPGMAESYETSEDG
+99 IPGMAESHEVSEDG
-113 TVYTFKLRQ
+113 TVYTFKIRK

-161 NAASVQKEGDPLYGK
+161 NAANVQTEEDPLYGK
-176 VDEIGVKALNDYTL
+176 VEEIGIKAINDETL
-190 EVQLNAPLPYFLSLT
+190 EVQLNAPIPYFISLT

-216 FTEAQGDQ
+216 FTESQGDQ
-224 YALEAANMI
+224 YALEAENMI
-233 YNGPFVMESWQH
+233 YNGPFMMESWQH

-251 VKNENYWDKDSVKL
+251 VKNESYWDKDTVKL

-301 KDSPEFSTFLKP
+301 KDSPEYSTFLKP
-313 NTYFIRMNHENKFL
+313 NTYFIRMNHENKYL
-327 SNKNIRKAID
+327 SNLNIRKAID

-348 ILQDGSIPAYF
+348 ILQDGSIPAYY
-359 LVPLGLS
+359 LVPQGLS
-366 TDDKGADFREGNGD
+366 TDDKGNDFRDGNGD

-385 VKLAKEAWAT
+385 IELAKEAWAT

-404 IKLEFLTYDRA
+404 VKLELLTYDRA

-422 FIKNQLETNLKGLE
+422 FIKNQMETNLEGLE

-455 YDLDY
+455 FDLDY

-481 YYNQSHYKNEE
+481 YYNQSNYKNEK
-492 VDALIKKAKTTSDVS
+492 VDALIKQAKTTSNVS
-507 ERWKLMQQAEK
+507 ERWELMQQAEK
-518 IMLDDVAFAP
+518 LMMEDVAFAP
-528 TFQKGIS
+528 TFQKGLS
-535 RLKKPYVKNLY
+535 RLTKPYVKNLY

>member
-1 MTMTKKTKWLVVL
+1 MAKKTKWLFVL
-14 LGVVLVV
+14 LAIMLVV
-21 LVGCYGKEDNS
+21 LVGCYGKDNTTSGNTTNNNETDHASSDGEDTI
-32 SASPTGGNSTDKES
+32 AS
-46 TTDGDKAVGQE
+46 QE
-57 LHLVAG
+57 LHLVAT
-63 GDLATMSSLGSVDA
+63 GDLTTMSSLGSVDA

-99 VPGMAESYETSEDG
+99 IPGMAESHEVSEDG
-113 TVYTFKLRQ
+113 TVYTFKIRK

-161 NAASVQKEGDPLYGK
+161 NAANVQTEEDPLYGK
-176 VDEIGVKALNDYTL
+176 VEEIGIKAINDETL
-190 EVQLNAPLPYFLSLT
+190 EVQLNAPIPYFISLT

-216 FTEAQGDQ
+216 FTESQGDQ
-224 YALEAANMI
+224 YALEAENMI
-233 YNGPFVMESWQH
+233 YNGPFMMESWQH

-251 VKNENYWDKDSVKL
+251 VKNESYWDKDTVKL

-301 KDSPEFSTFLKP
+301 KDSPEYSTFLKP
-313 NTYFIRMNHENKFL
+313 NTYFIRMNHENKYL
-327 SNKNIRKAID
+327 SNLNIRKAID

-348 ILQDGSIPAYF
+348 ILQDGSIPAYY
-359 LVPLGLS
+359 LVPQGLS
-366 TDDKGADFREGNGD
+366 TDDKGNDFRDGNGD

-385 VKLAKEAWAT
+385 IELAKEAWAT

-404 IKLEFLTYDRA
+404 VKLEFLTYDRA

-422 FIKNQLETNLKGLE
+422 FIKNQLETNLEGLE

-455 YDLDY
+455 FDLDY

-481 YYNQSHYKNEE
+481 YYNQSNYKNEK
-492 VDALIKKAKTTSDVS
+492 VDALIKQAKTTSNVT
-507 ERWKLMQQAEK
+507 ERWELMQQAEK
-518 IMLDDVAFAP
+518 LMMEDVAFAP
-528 TFQKGIS
+528 TFQKGLS
-535 RLKKPYVKNLY
+535 RLTKPYVKNLY

>member
-1 MTMTKKTKWLVVL
+1 MAKKTKWLFVL
-14 LGVVLVV
+14 LALVLVV
-21 LVGCYGKEDNS
+21 LVGCYGKDKTTSGNTTNSNETDNAS
-32 SASPTGGNSTDKES
+32 S
-46 TTDGDKAVGQE
+46 DGDDNITAQE
-57 LHLVAG
+57 LHLVAT
-63 GDLATMSSLGSVDA
+63 GDLTTMSSLGSVDA

-99 VPGMAESYETSEDG
+99 IPGMAESHEVSEDG
-113 TVYTFKLRQ
+113 TVYTFKIRK

-161 NAASVQKEGDPLYGK
+161 NAANVQTEEDPLYGK
-176 VDEIGVKALNDYTL
+176 VEEIGIKALNDETL
-190 EVQLNAPLPYFLSLT
+190 EVQLNAPIPYFISLT

-216 FTEAQGDQ
+216 FTESQGDQ
-224 YALEAANMI
+224 YALEADNMI
-233 YNGPFVMESWQH
+233 YNGPFMMESWQH

-251 VKNENYWDKDSVKL
+251 VKNESYWDKDTVKL

-301 KDSPEFSTFLKP
+301 KDSQEYSTFLKP
-313 NTYFIRMNHENKFL
+313 NTYFIRMNHDNKYL
-327 SNKNIRKAID
+327 SNLNIRKAID
-337 MAWDKQGFADV
+337 MAWDKQGFAEV
-348 ILQDGSIPAYF
+348 ILQDGSIPAYY
-359 LVPLGLS
+359 LVPQGLS
-366 TDDKGADFREGNGD
+366 TDDKGNDFRDGNGD

-385 VKLAKEAWAT
+385 IELAKEAWAT

-404 IKLEFLTYDRA
+404 VKLEFLTYDRA

-422 FIKNQLETNLKGLE
+422 FIKNQLETNLEGLE

-455 YDLDY
+455 FDLDY

-472 YIELFESTA
+472 YIELFESKA
-481 YYNQSHYKNEE
+481 YYNQSNYKNEK
-492 VDALIKKAKTTSDVS
+492 VDALIKQAKTTSNVT
-507 ERWKLMQQAEK
+507 ERWELMQQAEK
-518 IMLDDVAFAP
+518 LMMEDVAFAP
-528 TFQKGIS
+528 TFQKGLS
-535 RLKKPYVKNLY
+535 RLTKPYVKNLY

>member
-1 MTMTKKTKWLVVL
+1 MAKKTKWLFVL
-14 LGVVLVV
+14 LGLMLVI
-21 LVGCYGKEDNS
+21 LVGCYGKPTSGNTAKSNESDN
-32 SASPTGGNSTDKES
+32 ATADWDDNIAT
-46 TTDGDKAVGQE
+46 QE
-57 LHLVAG
+57 LHLVAT
-63 GDLATMSSLGSVDA
+63 GDLTTMSSLGSVDA

-99 VPGMAESYETSEDG
+99 IPGMAESHEVSEDG
-113 TVYTFKLRQ
+113 TVYTFKIRK

-129 TPVTAHDFEYAWK
+129 SPVTAYDFEYAWK

-161 NAASVQKEGDPLYGK
+161 NAANVQTEEDPLYGK
-176 VDEIGVKALNDYTL
+176 VEEIGIKALNDDTL
-190 EVQLNAPLPYFLSLT
+190 EVQLNAPIPYFISLT

-216 FTEAQGDQ
+216 FTESQGDQ
-224 YALEAANMI
+224 YALEADNMI
-233 YNGPFVMESWQH
+233 YNGPFMMESWQH

-251 VKNENYWDKDSVKL
+251 VKNESYWDKDTVKL

-301 KDSPEFSTFLKP
+301 KDSPEYSTFLKP
-313 NTYFIRMNHENKFL
+313 NTYFIRMNHENKYL
-327 SNKNIRKAID
+327 SNLNIRKAID

-348 ILQDGSIPAYF
+348 ILQDGSIPAYY
-359 LVPLGLS
+359 LVPQGLS
-366 TDDKGADFREGNGD
+366 TDDKGNDFRDGNGD
-380 MNKTN
+380 MNKTDIE
-385 VKLAKEAWAT
+385 LAKEAWAT

-404 IKLEFLTYDRA
+404 VKLEFLTYDRA

-422 FIKNQLETNLKGLE
+422 FIKNQLETNLEGLE

-455 YDLDY
+455 FDLDY

-481 YYNQSHYKNEE
+481 YYNQSNYKNEK
-492 VDALIKKAKTTSDVS
+492 VDAFIKQAKTTSDVT
-507 ERWKLMQQAEK
+507 ERWELMQQAEK
-518 IMLDDVAFAP
+518 LMMEDVVFAP
-528 TFQKGIS
+528 TFQKGLS
-535 RLKKPYVKNLY
+535 RLTKPYVKNLY

>member
-1 MTMTKKTKWLVVL
+1 MAKKTKWLFVL
-14 LGVVLVV
+14 LGLLLVI
-21 LVGCYGKEDNS
+21 LVGCYGKPTSDNTTKS
-32 SASPTGGNSTDKES
+32 NES
-46 TTDGDKAVGQE
+46 DNATADGDDNIATQE
-57 LHLVAG
+57 LHLVAT
-63 GDLATMSSLGSVDA
+63 GDLTTMSSLGSVDA

-99 VPGMAESYETSEDG
+99 IPGMAESHEVSEDG
-113 TVYTFKLRQ
+113 TVYTFKIRK

-129 TPVTAHDFEYAWK
+129 SPVTAYDFEYAWK

-161 NAASVQKEGDPLYGK
+161 NAANVQTEEDPLYGK
-176 VDEIGVKALNDYTL
+176 VEEIGIKALNDDTL
-190 EVQLNAPLPYFLSLT
+190 EVQLNAPIPYFISLT

-216 FTEAQGDQ
+216 FTESQGDQ
-224 YALEAANMI
+224 YALEADNMI
-233 YNGPFVMESWQH
+233 YNGPFMMKSWQH

-251 VKNENYWDKDSVKL
+251 VKNESYWDKDTVKL

-301 KDSPEFSTFLKP
+301 KDSPEYSTFLKP
-313 NTYFIRMNHENKFL
+313 NTYFIRMNHENKYL
-327 SNKNIRKAID
+327 SNLNIRKAID

-348 ILQDGSIPAYF
+348 ILQDGSIPAYY
-359 LVPLGLS
+359 LVPQGLS
-366 TDDKGADFREGNGD
+366 TDDKGNDFRDGNGD
-380 MNKTN
+380 MNKTDIE
-385 VKLAKEAWAT
+385 LAKEVWAT

-404 IKLEFLTYDRA
+404 VKLEFLTYDRA

-422 FIKNQLETNLKGLE
+422 FIKNQLETNLEGLE

-455 YDLDY
+455 FDLDY

-481 YYNQSHYKNEE
+481 YYNQSNYKNEK
-492 VDALIKKAKTTSDVS
+492 VDAFIKQAKTTSDVT
-507 ERWKLMQQAEK
+507 ERWELMQQAEK
-518 IMLDDVAFAP
+518 LMMEDVAFAP
-528 TFQKGIS
+528 TFQKGLS
-535 RLKKPYVKNLY
+535 RLTKPYVKNLY

>member
-1 MTMTKKTKWLVVL
+1 MAKKTKWLFVL
-14 LGVVLVV
+14 LGLMLVI
-21 LVGCYGKEDNS
+21 LVGCYGKPTSGNPAKSNESDN
-32 SASPTGGNSTDKES
+32 ATA
-46 TTDGDKAVGQE
+46 DGDDNIATQE
-57 LHLVAG
+57 LHLVAT
-63 GDLATMSSLGSVDA
+63 GDLTTMSSLGSVDA

-99 VPGMAESYETSEDG
+99 IPGMAESHEVSEDG
-113 TVYTFKLRQ
+113 TVYTFKIRK

-129 TPVTAHDFEYAWK
+129 SPVTAYDFEYAWK

-161 NAASVQKEGDPLYGK
+161 NAANVQTEEDPLYGK
-176 VDEIGVKALNDYTL
+176 VEEIGIKALNDDTL
-190 EVQLNAPLPYFLSLT
+190 EVQLNAPIPYFISLT

-216 FTEAQGDQ
+216 FTESQGDQ
-224 YALEAANMI
+224 YALEADNMI
-233 YNGPFVMESWQH
+233 YNGPFMMESWQH

-251 VKNENYWDKDSVKL
+251 VKNESYWDKDTVKL

-301 KDSPEFSTFLKP
+301 KDSPEYSTFLKP
-313 NTYFIRMNHENKFL
+313 NTYFIRMNHDNKYL
-327 SNKNIRKAID
+327 SNLNIRKAID

-348 ILQDGSIPAYF
+348 ILQDGSIPAYY
-359 LVPLGLS
+359 LVPQGLS
-366 TDDKGADFREGNGD
+366 TDDKGNDFRDGNGD
-380 MNKTN
+380 MNKTDIE
-385 VKLAKEAWAT
+385 LAKEAWAT

-404 IKLEFLTYDRA
+404 VKLEFLTYDRA

-422 FIKNQLETNLKGLE
+422 FIKNQLETNLEGLE

-455 YDLDY
+455 FDLDY

-481 YYNQSHYKNEE
+481 YYNQSNYKNEK
-492 VDALIKKAKTTSDVS
+492 VDAFIKQAKTTSDVT
-507 ERWKLMQQAEK
+507 ERWELMQQAEK
-518 IMLDDVAFAP
+518 LMMEDVAFAP
-528 TFQKGIS
+528 TFQKGLS
-535 RLKKPYVKNLY
+535 RLTKPYVKNLY

>member
-1 MTMTKKTKWLVVL
+1 MAKKTKWLFVL
-14 LGVVLVV
+14 LALMLVV
-21 LVGCYGKEDNS
+21 LVGCYGKDNTTSGNTTNNNETDHASSDGEDTI
-32 SASPTGGNSTDKES
+32 AS
-46 TTDGDKAVGQE
+46 QE
-57 LHLVAG
+57 LHLVAT
-63 GDLATMSSLGSVDA
+63 GDLTTMSSLGSVDA

-99 VPGMAESYETSEDG
+99 IPGMAESHEVSEDG
-113 TVYTFKLRQ
+113 TVYTFKIRK

-129 TPVTAHDFEYAWK
+129 TAVTAHDFEYAWK

-161 NAASVQKEGDPLYGK
+161 NAANVQTEEDPLYGK
-176 VDEIGVKALNDYTL
+176 VEEIGIKAINDETL
-190 EVQLNAPLPYFLSLT
+190 EVQLNAPIPYFISLT

-216 FTEAQGDQ
+216 FTESQGDQ
-224 YALEAANMI
+224 YALEAENMI
-233 YNGPFVMESWQH
+233 YNGPFMMESWQH

-251 VKNENYWDKDSVKL
+251 VKNESYWDKDTVKL

-301 KDSPEFSTFLKP
+301 KDSPEYSTFLKP
-313 NTYFIRMNHENKFL
+313 NTYFIRMNHENKYL
-327 SNKNIRKAID
+327 SNLNIRKAID

-348 ILQDGSIPAYF
+348 ILQDGSIPAYY
-359 LVPLGLS
+359 LVPQGLS
-366 TDDKGADFREGNGD
+366 TDDKGNDFRDGNGD

-385 VKLAKEAWAT
+385 IELAKEAWAT

-404 IKLEFLTYDRA
+404 VKLEFLTYDRA

-422 FIKNQLETNLKGLE
+422 FIKNQLETNLEGLE

-455 YDLDY
+455 FDLDY

-481 YYNQSHYKNEE
+481 YYNQSNYKNEK
-492 VDALIKKAKTTSDVS
+492 VDALIKQAKTTSNVT
-507 ERWKLMQQAEK
+507 ERWELMQQAEK
-518 IMLDDVAFAP
+518 LMMEDVAFAP
-528 TFQKGIS
+528 TFQKGLS
-535 RLKKPYVKNLY
+535 RLTKPYVKNLY

>member
-1 MTMTKKTKWLVVL
+1 MAKKTKWLVVL
-14 LGVVLVV
+14 LGLMLIV
-21 LVGCYGKEDNS
+21 LVGCYGKENNTSGNTTNSNESDN
-32 SASPTGGNSTDKES
+32 ASTDE
-46 TTDGDKAVGQE
+46 GDNTAAQE
-57 LHLVAG
+57 LHLVAT
-63 GDLATMSSLGSVDA
+63 GDLTTMSSLGSVDA

-99 VPGMAESYETSEDG
+99 VPGMAESHEVSEDG
-113 TVYTFKLRQ
+113 TVYTFKIRK

-129 TPVTAHDFEYAWK
+129 SPVTAHDFEYAWK

-161 NAASVQKEGDPLYGK
+161 NAANVQTEEDPLYGK
-176 VDEIGVKALNDYTL
+176 VEEIGIKALNDETL
-190 EVQLNAPLPYFLSLT
+190 EVQLNAPIPYFISLT
-205 TYAPFFPLNKE
+205 TYAPFFPLNEE
-216 FTEAQGDQ
+216 FTESQGDQ

-233 YNGPFVMESWQH
+233 YNGPFQMESWQH

-251 VKNENYWDKDSVKL
+251 VKNESYWDKDTVKL

-301 KDSPEFSTFLKP
+301 KDSPEYSTFLKP
-313 NTYFIRMNHENKFL
+313 NTYFIRINHENQCL
-327 SNKNIRKAID
+327 ANQNIRKAID
-337 MAWDKQGFADV
+337 LAWDKQGFADV
-348 ILQDGSIPAYF
+348 ILQDGSIPAYY
-359 LVPLGLS
+359 LVPQGLS
-366 TDDKGADFREGNGD
+366 TDDKGNDFRDGNGD
-380 MNKTN
+380 MNKTDIE
-385 VKLAKEAWAT
+385 LAKELWAT
-395 GLKELGVDQ
+395 GKKELGVDQ
-404 IKLEFLTYDRA
+404 VKLEFLTYDRA

-422 FIKNQLETNLKGLE
+422 FIKNQLETNLEGLE

-455 YDLDY
+455 FDLDY

-481 YYNQSHYKNEE
+481 YYNQSNYKNEK
-492 VDALIKKAKTTSDVS
+492 VDALIKQAKTTSDVI
-507 ERWKLMQQAEK
+507 ERWELMQQAEK
-518 IMLDDVAFAP
+518 LMMEDVAFAP
-528 TFQKGIS
+528 TFQKGLS
-535 RLKKPYVKNLY
+535 RLTKPYVKNLY

-559 EIVK
+559 EIVN

>member
-1 MTMTKKTKWLVVL
+1 MAKKTKWLFVL
-14 LGVVLVV
+14 LALMLVV
-21 LVGCYGKEDNS
+21 LVGCYGKDNTTSGNTTNNNETDHAS
-32 SASPTGGNSTDKES
+32 S
-46 TTDGDKAVGQE
+46 DGDDTIASQE
-57 LHLVAG
+57 LHLVAT
-63 GDLATMSSLGSVDA
+63 GDLTTMSSLGSVDA

-99 VPGMAESYETSEDG
+99 ISGMAESHEVSEDG
-113 TVYTFKLRQ
+113 TVYTFKIRK

-161 NAASVQKEGDPLYGK
+161 NAANVQTEEDPLYGK
-176 VDEIGVKALNDYTL
+176 VEEIGIKAINDETL
-190 EVQLNAPLPYFLSLT
+190 EVQLNAPIPYFISLT

-216 FTEAQGDQ
+216 FTESQGDQ
-224 YALEAANMI
+224 YALEAENMI
-233 YNGPFVMESWQH
+233 YNGPFMMESWQH

-251 VKNENYWDKDSVKL
+251 VKNESYWDKDTVKL

-301 KDSPEFSTFLKP
+301 KDSPEYSTFLKP
-313 NTYFIRMNHENKFL
+313 NTYFIRMNHENKYL
-327 SNKNIRKAID
+327 SNLNIRKAID

-348 ILQDGSIPAYF
+348 ILQDGSIPAYY
-359 LVPLGLS
+359 LVPQGLS
-366 TDDKGADFREGNGD
+366 TDDKGNDFRDGNGD

-385 VKLAKEAWAT
+385 IELAKEAWAT

-404 IKLEFLTYDRA
+404 VKLEFLTYDRA

-422 FIKNQLETNLKGLE
+422 FIKNQLETNLEGLE

-455 YDLDY
+455 FDLDY

-481 YYNQSHYKNEE
+481 YYNQSNYKNEK
-492 VDALIKKAKTTSDVS
+492 VDALIKQAKTTSNVT
-507 ERWKLMQQAEK
+507 ERWELMQQAEK
-518 IMLDDVAFAP
+518 LMMEDVAFAP
-528 TFQKGIS
+528 TFQKGLS
-535 RLKKPYVKNLY
+535 RLTKPYVKNLY

>member
-1 MTMTKKTKWLVVL
+1 MAKKTKWLVVL
-14 LGVVLVV
+14 LGLMLIV
-21 LVGCYGKEDNS
+21 LVGCYGKENNTSGNTTNSNESDN
-32 SASPTGGNSTDKES
+32 ASTDES
-46 TTDGDKAVGQE
+46 DNTAAQE
-57 LHLVAG
+57 LHLVAT
-63 GDLATMSSLGSVDA
+63 GDLTTMSSLGSVDA

-99 VPGMAESYETSEDG
+99 VPGMAESHEVSEDG
-113 TVYTFKLRQ
+113 TVYTFKIRK

-129 TPVTAHDFEYAWK
+129 SPVTAHDFEYAWK

-161 NAASVQKEGDPLYGK
+161 NAANVQTEEDPLYGK
-176 VDEIGVKALNDYTL
+176 VEEIGIKALNDETL
-190 EVQLNAPLPYFLSLT
+190 EVQLNAPIPYFISLT
-205 TYAPFFPLNKE
+205 TYAPFFPLNEE
-216 FTEAQGDQ
+216 FTESQGDQ

-233 YNGPFVMESWQH
+233 YNGPFQMESWQH

-251 VKNENYWDKDSVKL
+251 VKNESYWDKDTVKL

-301 KDSPEFSTFLKP
+301 KDSPEYSTFLKP
-313 NTYFIRMNHENKFL
+313 NTYFIRINHENQYL
-327 SNKNIRKAID
+327 ANQNIRKAID
-337 MAWDKQGFADV
+337 LAWDKQGFADV
-348 ILQDGSIPAYF
+348 ILQDGSIPAYY
-359 LVPLGLS
+359 LVPQGLS
-366 TDDKGADFREGNGD
+366 TDDKGNDFRDGNGD
-380 MNKTN
+380 MNKTDIE
-385 VKLAKEAWAT
+385 LAKELWAT
-395 GLKELGVDQ
+395 GKKELGVDQ
-404 IKLEFLTYDRA
+404 VKLEFLTYDRA

-422 FIKNQLETNLKGLE
+422 FIKNQLETNLEGLE

-455 YDLDY
+455 FDLDY

-481 YYNQSHYKNEE
+481 YYNQSNYKNEK
-492 VDALIKKAKTTSDVS
+492 VDALIKQAKTTSDVM
-507 ERWKLMQQAEK
+507 ERWELMQQAEK
-518 IMLDDVAFAP
+518 LMMEDVAFAP
-528 TFQKGIS
+528 TFQKGLS
-535 RLKKPYVKNLY
+535 RLTKPYVKNLY

-559 EIVK
+559 EIVN

>member
-1 MTMTKKTKWLVVL
+1 MAKKTKWLVVL
-14 LGVVLVV
+14 LGLMLIV
-21 LVGCYGKEDNS
+21 LVGCYGKENNTSGNTTNSNESDN
-32 SASPTGGNSTDKES
+32 ASTDE
-46 TTDGDKAVGQE
+46 GDNTAAQE
-57 LHLVAG
+57 LHLVAT
-63 GDLATMSSLGSVDA
+63 GDLTTMSSLGSVDA

-94 PENTP
+94 PENTL
-99 VPGMAESYETSEDG
+99 VPGMAESHEVSEDG
-113 TVYTFKLRQ
+113 TVYTFKIRK

-129 TPVTAHDFEYAWK
+129 SPVTAHDFEYAWK

-161 NAASVQKEGDPLYGK
+161 NAANVQTEEDPLYGK
-176 VDEIGVKALNDYTL
+176 VEEIGIKALNDETL
-190 EVQLNAPLPYFLSLT
+190 EVQLNAPIPYFISLT
-205 TYAPFFPLNKE
+205 TYAPFFPLNEE
-216 FTEAQGDQ
+216 FTESQGDQ

-233 YNGPFVMESWQH
+233 YNGPFQMESWQH

-251 VKNENYWDKDSVKL
+251 VKNESYWDKDTVKL

-301 KDSPEFSTFLKP
+301 KDSPEYSTFLKP
-313 NTYFIRMNHENKFL
+313 NTYFIRINHENQYL
-327 SNKNIRKAID
+327 ANQNIRKAID
-337 MAWDKQGFADV
+337 LAWDKQGFADV
-348 ILQDGSIPAYF
+348 ILQDGSIPAYY
-359 LVPLGLS
+359 LVPQGLS
-366 TDDKGADFREGNGD
+366 TDDKGNDFRDGNGD
-380 MNKTN
+380 MNKTDIE
-385 VKLAKEAWAT
+385 LAKELWAT
-395 GLKELGVDQ
+395 GKKELGVDQ
-404 IKLEFLTYDRA
+404 VKLEFLTYDRA

-422 FIKNQLETNLKGLE
+422 FIKNQLETNLEGLE

-455 YDLDY
+455 FDLDY

-481 YYNQSHYKNEE
+481 YYNQSNYKNEK
-492 VDALIKKAKTTSDVS
+492 VDALIKQAKTTSDVI
-507 ERWKLMQQAEK
+507 ERWELMQQAEK
-518 IMLDDVAFAP
+518 LMMEDVAFAP
-528 TFQKGIS
+528 TFQKGLS
-535 RLKKPYVKNLY
+535 RLTKPYVKNLY

-559 EIVK
+559 EIVN

>member
-1 MTMTKKTKWLVVL
+1 MAKKTKWLFVL
-14 LGVVLVV
+14 LGLMLVI
-21 LVGCYGKEDNS
+21 LVGCYGKPTSGNPAKSNESDN
-32 SASPTGGNSTDKES
+32 ATA
-46 TTDGDKAVGQE
+46 DGDDNIATQE
-57 LHLVAG
+57 LHLVAT
-63 GDLATMSSLGSVDA
+63 GDLTTMSSLGSVDA

-99 VPGMAESYETSEDG
+99 IPGMAESHEVSEDG
-113 TVYTFKLRQ
+113 TVYTFKIRK

-129 TPVTAHDFEYAWK
+129 SPVTAYDFEYAWK

-161 NAASVQKEGDPLYGK
+161 NAANVQTEEDPLYGK
-176 VDEIGVKALNDYTL
+176 VEEIGIKALNDDTL
-190 EVQLNAPLPYFLSLT
+190 EVQLNAPIPYFISLT
-205 TYAPFFPLNKE
+205 TYAPYFPLNKE
-216 FTEAQGDQ
+216 FTESQGDQ
-224 YALEAANMI
+224 YALEADNMI
-233 YNGPFVMESWQH
+233 YNGPFMMESWQH

-251 VKNENYWDKDSVKL
+251 VKNESYWDKDTVKL

-301 KDSPEFSTFLKP
+301 KDSPEYSTFLKP
-313 NTYFIRMNHENKFL
+313 NTYFIRMNHENKYL
-327 SNKNIRKAID
+327 SNLNIRKAID

-348 ILQDGSIPAYF
+348 ILQDGSIPAYY
-359 LVPLGLS
+359 LVPQGLS
-366 TDDKGADFREGNGD
+366 TDDKGNDFRDGNGD
-380 MNKTN
+380 MNKTDIE
-385 VKLAKEAWAT
+385 LAKEAWAT

-404 IKLEFLTYDRA
+404 VKLEFLTYDRA

-422 FIKNQLETNLKGLE
+422 FIKNQLETNLEGLE

-455 YDLDY
+455 FDLDY

-481 YYNQSHYKNEE
+481 YYNQSNYKNEK
-492 VDALIKKAKTTSDVS
+492 VDAFIKQAKTTSDVT
-507 ERWKLMQQAEK
+507 ERWELMQQAEK
-518 IMLDDVAFAP
+518 LMMEDVAFAP
-528 TFQKGIS
+528 TFQKGLS
-535 RLKKPYVKNLY
+535 RLTKPYVKNLY

>member
-1 MTMTKKTKWLVVL
+1 MAKKTKWLFVL
-14 LGVVLVV
+14 LGLMLVI
-21 LVGCYGKEDNS
+21 LVGCYGKPTSGNPAKSNESDN
-32 SASPTGGNSTDKES
+32 ATA
-46 TTDGDKAVGQE
+46 DGDDSIATQE
-57 LHLVAG
+57 LHLVAT
-63 GDLATMSSLGSVDA
+63 GDLTTMSSLGSVDA

-99 VPGMAESYETSEDG
+99 IPGMAESHEVSEDG
-113 TVYTFKLRQ
+113 TVYTFKIRK

-129 TPVTAHDFEYAWK
+129 SPVTAYDFEYAWK

-161 NAASVQKEGDPLYGK
+161 NAANVQTEEDPLYGK
-176 VDEIGVKALNDYTL
+176 VEEIGIKALNDDTL
-190 EVQLNAPLPYFLSLT
+190 EVQLNAPIPYFISLT

-216 FTEAQGDQ
+216 FTESQGDQ
-224 YALEAANMI
+224 YALEADNMI
-233 YNGPFVMESWQH
+233 YNGPFMMESWQH

-251 VKNENYWDKDSVKL
+251 VKNESYWDKDTVKL

-301 KDSPEFSTFLKP
+301 KDSPEYSTFLKP
-313 NTYFIRMNHENKFL
+313 NTYFIRMNHENKYL
-327 SNKNIRKAID
+327 SNLNIRKAID

-348 ILQDGSIPAYF
+348 ILQDGSIPAYY
-359 LVPLGLS
+359 LVPQGLS
-366 TDDKGADFREGNGD
+366 TDDKGNDFRDGNGD
-380 MNKTN
+380 MNKTDIE
-385 VKLAKEAWAT
+385 LAKEAWAT

-404 IKLEFLTYDRA
+404 VKLEFLTYDRA

-422 FIKNQLETNLKGLE
+422 FIKNQLETNLEGLE

-455 YDLDY
+455 FDLDY

-481 YYNQSHYKNEE
+481 YYNQSNYKNEK
-492 VDALIKKAKTTSDVS
+492 VDAFIKQAKTTSDVT
-507 ERWKLMQQAEK
+507 ERWELMQQAEK
-518 IMLDDVAFAP
+518 LMMEDVAFAP
-528 TFQKGIS
+528 TFQKGLS
-535 RLKKPYVKNLY
+535 RLTKPYVKNLY